1 MQKEKYIDYVRILKE
16 ELIPAMGCTEPIALA
31 YASSLC
37 ERTLGEL
44 PQKCSVKV
52 SGNLIKNVKSVIVP
66 NTGELKG
73 IEAAIAAGIVADDPG
88 ARLEVLSSIRKEQYQ
103 EITDYLGQHE
113 IKVDVAGTDETFY
126 IDLEMTGQKH
136 CARVVMAAYHTN
148 VVLLEKDGVVQ
159 KIQGCSEVATEEMTD
174 RSCLDIQS
182 IVKFARTV
190 ELSEV
195 RESLERQIAY
205 NMAIAE
211 EGIHGKWGAQVGR
224 TYLETYG
231 SENILIK
238 AKAYAA
244 AGSDA
249 RMAGCGLPVVIVS
262 GSGNQGMTAS
272 VPVIVF
278 AREEKRSEEELLRAL
293 IVSNLVTIHQKTS
306 IGRLSAFCGA
316 VSAGVGAAAGI
327 SFLHNG
333 GYEEIS
339 HTIVNALAILSGMT
353 CDGAKASCA
362 AKIAAA
368 IDAGYFGYQL
378 YLKGNQFYAGDGII
392 TKGVEHTIQNVGRL
406 AREGMKETDRE
417 ILSIMVGK

>member
-37 ERTLGEL
+37 GRTLGEL

-66 NTGELKG
+66 NTGGLKG

-88 ARLEVLSSIRKEQYQ
+88 ARLEVLSSIREEQYQ

-126 IDLEMTGQKH
+126 IDLEMTGQNH

-182 IVKFARTV
+182 IIEFARTV

-224 TYLETYG
+224 TYLEAYG

-244 AGSDA
+244 AG
-249 RMAGCGLPVVIVS
+249 
-262 GSGNQGMTAS
+262 GNQGMTAS

-278 AREEKRSEEELLRAL
+278 AREEKRSEEDLLRAL

-406 AREGMKETDRE
+406 AREGMKETDKE